1 MFCKRTKEF
10 LSQQGIEFEERDVS
24 QDEAALDELQQ
35 RGLMTTPVTLIDGE
49 AVVWDLTERSWSSCS
64 DLMRRQTANL
74 ARRLMSANHGCAGS
88 QTPPVKRVA

>member
-49 AVVWDLTERSWSSCS
+49 AVVGFDRAKLI
-64 DLMRRQTANL
+64 NL
-74 ARRLMSANHGCAGS
+74 LGL
-88 QTPPVKRVA
+88 

>member
-24 QDEAALDELQQ
+24 KDDAAPDELQQ

-49 AVVWDLTERSWSSCS
+49 VVVGFDRAKL
-64 DLMRRQTANL
+64 
-74 ARRLMSANHGCAGS
+74 
-88 QTPPVKRVA
+88 VKLLGLDEAPDS